1 MVNYW
6 LAKQEPSGP
15 RGYNILQLK
24 EDKKT
29 IWDGVHNN
37 LALKHI
43 RNMKKGDLVFFYH
56 TGDERQV
63 VGIMSVTSNP
73 YPNPEE
79 DNERFVVV
87 DVKFK
92 SLLAKSVG
100 LDEIK
105 KQKGL
110 ESWELLRISR
120 LSVMPVPKSIL
131 QSILKTGFK
140 IDSKTK
146 TPKDNVTTF
155 ANGRHSDIFVGEK
168 AVGIIGEISSDVL
181 DNFKIRTSVVG
192 FEIKLSGLIFD

>member
-1 MVNYW
+1 MINYW

-110 ESWELLRISR
+110 ENWELLRISR
-120 LSVMPVPKSIL
+120 LSVMPVPKSIWDL
-131 QSILKTGFK
+131 IIKM
-140 IDSKTK
+140 SKK
-146 TPKDNVTTF
+146 
-155 ANGRHSDIFVGEK
+155 
-168 AVGIIGEISSDVL
+168 
-181 DNFKIRTSVVG
+181 
-192 FEIKLSGLIFD
+192 

>member
-24 EDKKT
+24 KDKNT

-43 RNMKKGDLVFFYH
+43 RNMKKDDLVFFYH

-87 DVKFK
+87 DVKFNK
-92 SLLAKSVG
+92 FLENPVT

-110 ESWELLRISR
+110 ENCELLRISI
-120 LSVMPVPKSIL
+120 LSVMPVPKSIWDL
-131 QSILKTGFK
+131 IIKM
-140 IDSKTK
+140 SKK
-146 TPKDNVTTF
+146 
-155 ANGRHSDIFVGEK
+155 
-168 AVGIIGEISSDVL
+168 
-181 DNFKIRTSVVG
+181 
-192 FEIKLSGLIFD
+192 

>member
-24 EDKKT
+24 KDKKT
-29 IWDGVHNN
+29 MGDGVHNN

-43 RNMKKGDLVFFYH
+43 RNMRKGDLVFFYH

-110 ESWELLRISR
+110 KNWELLRISR
-120 LSVMPVPKSIL
+120 LSVMPVPKPIWDL
-131 QSILKTGFK
+131 IIKM
-140 IDSKTK
+140 SKK
-146 TPKDNVTTF
+146 
-155 ANGRHSDIFVGEK
+155 
-168 AVGIIGEISSDVL
+168 
-181 DNFKIRTSVVG
+181 
-192 FEIKLSGLIFD
+192 